1 VDPGDQYDREKR
13 LHQRAPLLL
22 RPRIAA
28 VTALRPSDG
37 WNPISEYRVAE
48 YAGQSLQKTY
58 LRGMKLSGSFQ
69 VATGVGGLLA
79 TRVHGTAAA
88 YYPAYDGDGCLYR
101 V

>member
-1 VDPGDQYDREKR
+1 
-13 LHQRAPLLL
+13 
-22 RPRIAA
+22 
-28 VTALRPSDG
+28 
-37 WNPISEYRVAE
+37 
-48 YAGQSLQKTY
+48 
-58 LRGMKLSGSFQ
+58 MKLSGSFQ